1 MVTTDTKN
9 PYGDNGDVRPQVQA
23 WESAVT
29 DIGGEKKKRRKKR
42 FPLADLND

>member
-9 PYGDNGDVRPQVQA
+9 PYGDNGGVKPQVQA

-29 DIGGEKKKRRKKR
+29 DIGGEEKKMKKK
-42 FPLADLND
+42 